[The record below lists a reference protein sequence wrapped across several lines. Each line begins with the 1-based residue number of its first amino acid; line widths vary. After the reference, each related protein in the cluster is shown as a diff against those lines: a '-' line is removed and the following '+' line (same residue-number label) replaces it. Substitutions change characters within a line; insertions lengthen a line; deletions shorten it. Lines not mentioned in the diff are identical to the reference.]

1 MEFASSGGRRVEY
14 FTPKIYVS
22 PRIGLAYTPEMF
34 HDKLVMHAG
43 YGIYYSPFNDYY
55 TPQTYGFSS
64 TVAYVPTTNNYLTSA
79 TSLSDPFPASLNPI
93 TQPTGSSLGVNTYLG
108 QAISYRAPYLKGP
121 YAERYYFDLQYQIG
135 ANLMVETAYIGAQSI
150 HLTYTNALSSVP
162 QLPFLSRL
170 PYKDTATETNLT
182 SSVTNPFKGL
192 PGETGTLATAS
203 TISKFS
209 LLQAYPQYS
218 SVNQQLVPGASSNF
232 NELAIRVQ
240 KRYSHGLTVNFNYQY
255 SRNLQAQQINSGG
268 PLSYQEN
275 ASDFP
280 NHVSLAG
287 SYQLPIGRGQALLG
301 NSKGWVNSLVGGWT
315 FNPIYT
321 YLSGAAIGWGGPG
334 GSGQPYFA
342 NGTAWDASL
351 KVSPRNVKAAVNTAL
366 FAATTVQ
373 PDSYNYRTFPLY
385 FGRQDVVNNLNASIL
400 KDFAF
405 GERVKLQYRFETF
418 NTLNHTQFGAPNVT
432 PSSSSLGQI
441 SSQQNTPRV
450 IQQGLRLVF

>member
-1 MEFASSGGRRVEY
+1 
-14 FTPKIYVS
+14 
-22 PRIGLAYTPEMF
+22 
-34 HDKLVMHAG
+34 
-43 YGIYYSPFNDYY
+43 
-55 TPQTYGFSS
+55 
-64 TVAYVPTTNNYLTSA
+64 
-79 TSLSDPFPASLNPI
+79 
-93 TQPTGSSLGVNTYLG
+93 
-108 QAISYRAPYLKGP
+108 
-121 YAERYYFDLQYQIG
+121 
-135 ANLMVETAYIGAQSI
+135 
-150 HLTYTNALSSVP
+150 LSSVP

-170 PYKDTATETNLT
+170 PYKDNPTETNLT
-182 SSVTNPFKGL
+182 SSATNPFKGL

-203 TISKFS
+203 TISKFT

-232 NELAIRVQ
+232 NELAVRVQ
-240 KRYSHGLTVNFNYQY
+240 KRMSRGLTVNFNYQY

-301 NSKGWVNSLVGGWT
+301 NANGIVNSLLGGWT

-321 YLSGAAIGWGGPG
+321 YLSGAAIQWGGPG

-342 NGTAWDASL
+342 NGTAWEPRL
-351 KVSPRNVKAAVNTAL
+351 KVSPRNVKAAVDTTL
-366 FAATTVQ
+366 FAATTLQ
-373 PDSYNYRTFPLY
+373 PDSYNYRTFPLF
-385 FGRQDVVNNLNASIL
+385 FGRQDVVNNLNASLL

-405 GERVKLQYRFETF
+405 GEHVKLQYRFETF

-450 IQQGLRLVF
+450 IQQGLRFVF